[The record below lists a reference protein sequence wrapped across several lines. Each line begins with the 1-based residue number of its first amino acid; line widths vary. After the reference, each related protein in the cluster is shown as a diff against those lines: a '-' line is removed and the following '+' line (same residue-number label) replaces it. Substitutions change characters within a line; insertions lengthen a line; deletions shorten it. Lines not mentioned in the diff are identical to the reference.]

1 MKISTLLTRAVTVV
15 AVFGGAYLL
24 YRNLSRYSFEEL
36 MQSIYAIPLGD
47 GLIAFGFVILSYLSL
62 AGFDGTGL
70 AYVGKRIAAPKVM
83 LTSFTALSIGHNVGV
98 SLLSS
103 AAVRYRFYS
112 RWGLSAVE
120 VGQVVVFCGFTVALG
135 ITTLAGVTLLLPFGE
150 TRTLDFLG
158 PVAAK
163 AVAAAVLL
171 FPISYVLAARFL
183 PRQVHFWKWDVRVP
197 DWRLALAQ
205 VVIGTVNFT
214 FVAASLYF
222 LLRHGTDVRFIDVA
236 SGYAVANM
244 LAIIS
249 HVPGGLG
256 VLEAGLVYAL
266 PGDVPFGVLIA
277 FRILYF
283 FIPLAIGLPLFLI
296 SEAWN
301 LRRSGG
307 DGESQRKN
315 EEVSRLSRRTSE
327 PGQATSR

>member
-1 MKISTLLTRAVTVV
+1 MKISKLVTRVVTLL
-15 AVFGGAYLL
+15 AVFGGGYLL
-24 YRNLSRYSFEEL
+24 YRNLSRYSLAEL

-47 GLIAFGFVILSYLSL
+47 GVIAFGFVVLSYLSL
-62 AGFDGTGL
+62 AGFDGTAL

-103 AAVRYRFYS
+103 GAVRYRFYT

-120 VGQVVVFCGFTVALG
+120 VGQLVVFCGFTVALG
-135 ITTLAGVTLLLPFGE
+135 IATLAGLSLLIPAGEGRIFGFMDSGAVTAIGLAALAF
-150 TRTLDFLG
+150 
-158 PVAAK
+158 PVCY
-163 AVAAAVLL
+163 L
-171 FPISYVLAARFL
+171 LAARFL
-183 PRQVHFWKWDVRVP
+183 PRRVHFWKWDMRVP

-205 VVIGTVNFT
+205 IVIGTMNFT

-222 LLRHGTDVRFIDVA
+222 LLRHSVDVRFIDVA
-236 SGYAVANM
+236 SGYAIANL
-244 LAIIS
+244 LAILS

-283 FIPLAIGLPLFLI
+283 FIPLSFGLPLLLL
-296 SEAWN
+296 SEAVN
-301 LRRSGG
+301 LRHGG
-307 DGESQRKN
+307 APRQKC
-315 EEVSRLSRRTSE
+315 EEANRRSRRTSE
-327 PGQATSR
+327 PDQVASR